1 LYKIK
6 AILSAPHCT
15 LLRFFIIDRGLLVM
29 NVGFPHG
36 TVPEPFLYILYTVDM
51 PVPSPSAPSAKVL
64 LATYAE
70 VKAMLPSHKSLQTAT
85 NAVQEC
91 LNDIKIWAAKWD
103 TAINC

>member
-1 LYKIK
+1 MHPI
-6 AILSAPHCT
+6 AH
-15 LLRFFIIDRGLLVM
+15 
-29 NVGFPHG
+29 FPVHPLHSRYAG
-36 TVPEPFLYILYTVDM
+36 SV
-51 PVPSPSAPSAKVL
+51 PSAPSAKVL